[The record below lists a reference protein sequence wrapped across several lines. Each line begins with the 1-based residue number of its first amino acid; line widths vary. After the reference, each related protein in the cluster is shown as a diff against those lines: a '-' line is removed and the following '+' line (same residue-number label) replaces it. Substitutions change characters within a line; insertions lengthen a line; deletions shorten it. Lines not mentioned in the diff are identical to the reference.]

1 MRAGAQGDH
10 GLAWRQ
16 VLGLGENIFPL
27 VVHSLLLSR
36 LLPARAWHPWG
47 PGPASYFSP
56 GEHRNSLWGPWLPQ
70 ESFWLLYKRAGSRD
84 SHPSPP
90 RSEELGLRAIQF
102 KISGMPCGPLSPVVG
117 WSCAL

>member
-56 GEHRNSLWGPWLPQ
+56 GEHRKSLGSLAPTGEFLAPLQ
-70 ESFWLLYKRAGSRD
+70 ESRVKGLPPFS
-84 SHPSPP
+84 SP
-90 RSEELGLRAIQF
+90 L
-102 KISGMPCGPLSPVVG
+102 
-117 WSCAL
+117 